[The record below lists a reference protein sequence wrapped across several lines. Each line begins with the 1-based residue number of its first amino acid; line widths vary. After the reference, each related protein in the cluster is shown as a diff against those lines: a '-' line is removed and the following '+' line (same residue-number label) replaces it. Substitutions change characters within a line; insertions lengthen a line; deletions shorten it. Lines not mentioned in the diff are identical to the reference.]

1 MHIRNE
7 LSMMLILH
15 CQSGDDD
22 LHARVI
28 PVGSEFT
35 WLFTLTGGTLFW
47 CDLAVQDKR
56 VHIDVVDGEKY
67 YPLYWVV
74 KDDGIYGNEPGR
86 LLSLEKILD
95 HFQLTTLTVML
106 IN

>member
-1 MHIRNE
+1 MHIRNG

-15 CQSGDDD
+15 CQSGDDG

-86 LLSLEKILD
+86 DPVYYPWKKY
-95 HFQLTTLTVML
+95 
-106 IN
+106 

>member
-1 MHIRNE
+1 MLSNHQSFCEISTMHIRNE

-15 CQSGDDD
+15 CQDDD

-35 WLFTLTGGTLFW
+35 WSFRLAERTLFW

-56 VHIDVVDGEKY
+56 VHIDVVDVDKY
-67 YPLYWVV
+67 YPFHWVV
-74 KDDGIYGNEPGR
+74 KDDGIYGNDPR
-86 LLSLEKILD
+86 CDPVYYPWKKY
-95 HFQLTTLTVML
+95 
-106 IN
+106 